1 MSVLSV
7 LAEDLDLPAI
17 FTTQLENSDRIT
29 MWNEELNLCKSRV
42 WDVYTNSEG
51 EFKLRLEF
59 QGMTDLSEDNYP
71 LVELP
76 EDIASVAK
84 TEHSGYWKLQGY
96 VALNP
101 EDLEHKLQAALES
114 FAAWTKEAQQI
125 AKTGGKADE
134 KTRPWLF
141 FKALNEESA
150 LQLLCKLD
158 KEGRLTFSG
167 WGFQHLYWG
176 GKGLGGEWKQLR
188 FQLGADVLAG
198 KPPQPKQ
205 VEAGAPSVPP
215 AKVVTPPP
223 APPNPPTRRGRGGNN
238 QPPAVDLGLLA
249 GNV

>member
-7 LAEDLDLPAI
+7 LAENLDMPSI

-29 MWNEELNLCKSRV
+29 MWDEELDLCKSRV
-42 WDVYTNSEG
+42 WDVYTNTEG

-59 QGMTDLSEDNYP
+59 QGMTDLAGDNYP

-76 EDIASVAK
+76 EDIASVSK
-84 TEHSGYWKLQGY
+84 VEKSGYWKLQGY

-101 EDLEHKLQAALES
+101 EDLEPKLQAALDA

-125 AKTGGKADE
+125 AKGGGKADE

-176 GKGLGGEWKQLR
+176 GNGLGGEWKNLR
-188 FQLGADVLAG
+188 FQLGADVLNG
-198 KPPQPKQ
+198 KPQPKK
-205 VEAGAPSVPP
+205 VETGAPITPEAPP
-215 AKVVTPPP
+215 VVTPPP
-223 APPNPPTRRGRGGNN
+223 VPPTRRRRGDT
-238 QPPAVDLGLLA
+238 QTPPAVNQAVLA
-249 GNV
+249 ANV